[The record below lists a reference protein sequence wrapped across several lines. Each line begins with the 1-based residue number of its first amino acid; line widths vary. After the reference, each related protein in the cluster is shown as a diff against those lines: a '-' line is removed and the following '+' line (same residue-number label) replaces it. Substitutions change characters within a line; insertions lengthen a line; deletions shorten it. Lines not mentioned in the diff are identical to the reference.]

1 MAYSLL
7 AHLFPYIKGSQEDI
21 ATFSLQYLLTQS
33 EKLNLAF
40 TKRVAD
46 CMSVSFENTLKYDC
60 QVTGDSDEKERPDM
74 AGFDS
79 EGNEI
84 VLFEMK
90 FYASLTQNQP
100 GTYLKRL
107 KQNGGKGLLFVC
119 PMARRTNLWAQLKN
133 LCSEMQVE
141 DVNEFCINVDGI
153 MLSII
158 SWSEIIELLETVAA
172 SVDTAFSADIAQL
185 KGYCNQLDSDAFIPF
200 SDQDLSAGEAKKVE
214 RYYQVIDEVIDL
226 LCADETLETSK
237 KGTKASSYRKGYSRG
252 LKIDNLTI
260 SLYYDRDMW
269 KSPTSIETPFWIAI
283 SDSEWYQSEEIC
295 AKLQAIPE
303 QQREFFWGL
312 ILIGLEALQNATLAE
327 VSMDLKEKIVSYINM
342 IR

>member
-1 MAYSLL
+1 M
-7 AHLFPYIKGSQEDI
+7 
-21 ATFSLQYLLTQS
+21 
-33 EKLNLAF
+33 
-40 TKRVAD
+40 
-46 CMSVSFENTLKYDC
+46 
-60 QVTGDSDEKERPDM
+60 
-74 AGFDS
+74 
-79 EGNEI
+79 I
-84 VLFEMK
+84 V
-90 FYASLTQNQP
+90 
-100 GTYLKRL
+100 R
-107 KQNGGKGLLFVC
+107 
-119 PMARRTNLWAQLKN
+119 
-133 LCSEMQVE
+133 
-141 DVNEFCINVDGI
+141 
-153 MLSII
+153 
-158 SWSEIIELLETVAA
+158 LLETVAA
-172 SVDTAFSADIAQL
+172 SVDIAFSADIAQL

-283 SDSEWYQSEEIC
+283 SDSEWYQSEE
-295 AKLQAIPE
+295 
-303 QQREFFWGL
+303 FFWGL